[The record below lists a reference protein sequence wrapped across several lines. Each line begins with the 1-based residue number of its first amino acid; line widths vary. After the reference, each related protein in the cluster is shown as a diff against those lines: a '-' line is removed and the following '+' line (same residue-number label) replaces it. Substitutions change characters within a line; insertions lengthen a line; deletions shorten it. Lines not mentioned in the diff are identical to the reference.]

1 MKGHKRRDTN
11 VFSLSFLDVIS
22 CGFGAVILLFVLMV
36 GVHPVILEEEEKDL
50 EELVK
55 ERENAIYE
63 IRGETAIAN
72 FDLKDLIE
80 ELSEIKDKLA
90 RLRETLSIVQGQFAA
105 TKSKSILQVE
115 EEEALL
121 EALQELDLERM
132 PDQSPDALVGGI
144 PADSKY
150 VIFVIDTSGSMR
162 EYYALVRQKLRETLE
177 VFPELEGI
185 QLMNADGDYL
195 FPATVQEWLE
205 DSPQQRDR
213 LVDAFGSW
221 GNVSNSNPGP
231 GIVRA
236 IKDFYQ
242 EDRDISIFVMGD
254 EMATS
259 DADSFMRL
267 VDRNNPRD
275 ENGRRLVRI
284 HAMGFPTGALQW
296 ESGKVFSDTMRLLSQ
311 EHDGAF
317 VGITR

>member
-1 MKGHKRRDTN
+1 MKKHTRRDTN

-36 GVHPVILEEEEKDL
+36 GVHPVILEEEEVEL

-63 IRGETAIAN
+63 IRGETTIAN
-72 FDLKDLIE
+72 FDLRDLQR
-80 ELSEIKDKLA
+80 ELSEVKDKLA
-90 RLRETLSIVQGQFAA
+90 RLRDSLSTVQGEFAA
-105 TKSKSILQVE
+105 TESKSILQVE

-121 EALQELDLERM
+121 EALQRLDLDRIPE
-132 PDQSPDALVGGI
+132 QSPDALVAGI
-144 PADSKY
+144 PADSNY

-162 EYYALVRQKLRETLE
+162 EYYALVRQKLRETLS
-177 VFPELEGI
+177 VFPELKGI

-195 FPATVQEWLE
+195 FPGTVRQWLE
-205 DSPQQRDR
+205 DSPEQRDR
-213 LVDAFGSW
+213 LVSAFNRW

-242 EDRDISIFVMGD
+242 EERDISIFVLGD

-259 DADSFMRL
+259 DADAFLAL

-275 ENGRRLVRI
+275 DDGRRLVRI